1 MPRSETQRF
10 LDGLE
15 RYLFEAEAHFDE
27 LLELVDN
34 ETQTELA
41 DALPPVWEEF
51 LTIAL
56 DPSESVFVF
65 LSEGPTSQQ
74 RRLQRMPNHQARS
87 LWLQARFQA
96 YQATTA
102 LRLTLNVARMPNRS
116 FRKKV
121 RQVARAASQLQDLP
135 TAEDLVWLR
144 LSNERSY

>member
-1 MPRSETQRF
+1 MPRSEIQRF

-27 LLELVDN
+27 LLELVDS
-34 ETQTELA
+34 ETQQRMEHT
-41 DALPPVWEEF
+41 LPKLWDDF
-51 LTIAL
+51 LLVAR
-56 DPSESVFVF
+56 DPPKCVFVF

-74 RRLQRMPNHQARS
+74 RRLENLPENHRDL

-102 LRLTLNVARMPNRS
+102 LRLTLDVARMPNRS
-116 FRKKV
+116 YRKKV
-121 RQVARAASQLQDLP
+121 RQVAQAASQLQALP

-144 LSNERSY
+144 LANERSY